1 MQLSSEN
8 CYNNDDPFVEPA
20 MIYTNI
26 KGGLG
31 CFGGYNTALLIVKP

>member
-1 MQLSSEN
+1 
-8 CYNNDDPFVEPA
+8 